1 MYSLISTIRIDLG
14 FMTNK
19 IGSCVLKVSIHSQ
32 ALTDTSRS
40 TVWNLLQLSLL
51 IFAGLHAIESVL
63 INTYEWVN
71 YRPAVDRVSTKLLI
85 GCQPRVGQ
93 VLIAGINVHSTVDA
107 QWHHPQNLERAFC
120 KMPKCDLIT
129 TALTMG
135 GGGSCSLATSRWSGF
150 ETTACKKMLD
160 T

>member
-1 MYSLISTIRIDLG
+1 MYSLTSTIRTDLG

-40 TVWNLLQLSLL
+40 TVWHLLQLSLL

-63 INTYEWVN
+63 INTYEWVD
-71 YRPAVDRVSTKLLI
+71 YRPAVDRVLTEMLI

-93 VLIAGINVHSTVDA
+93 MLIAGINVHLTADA
-107 QWHHPQNLERAFC
+107 QWHCPQNLERALS
-120 KMPKCDLIT
+120 KMSDCEVIT
-129 TALTMG
+129 VLTMG
-135 GGGSCSLATSRWSGF
+135 GGASCSLATSRWSGF